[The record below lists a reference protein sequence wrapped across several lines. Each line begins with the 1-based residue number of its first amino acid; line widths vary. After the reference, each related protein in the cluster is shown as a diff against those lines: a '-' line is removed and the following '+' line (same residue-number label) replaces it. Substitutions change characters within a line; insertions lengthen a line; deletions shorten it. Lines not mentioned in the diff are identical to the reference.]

1 MKLFKRKNKTQ
12 GDIMEEFP
20 EQAIKDMEHLEKLLQ
35 DLASGKISNKKFE
48 KEMKILQEKQEELSR
63 RLGEE

>member
-20 EQAIKDMEHLEKLLQ
+20 EQAIKDMEYLTKLLQ
-35 DLASGKISNKKFE
+35 DLASGKISDKKFE

>member
-1 MKLFKRKNKTQ
+1 MKLFKRRNKTQ

-20 EQAIKDMEHLEKLLQ
+20 EQAIKDMEHLRNLLQ

-48 KEMKILQEKQEELSR
+48 KEMKVLQERQEELSR

>member
-1 MKLFKRKNKTQ
+1 MKLFKRRNKAQ
-12 GDIMEEFP
+12 GDILEEFP
-20 EQAIKDMEHLEKLLQ
+20 EQAIKDMEHLTKLLQ

-48 KEMKILQEKQEELSR
+48 KEMKVLQERQEELGR